1 MESYKPTLLEFI
13 NNMIKVKDA
22 HNDDIWWYDYQY
34 DVFDTIDT
42 NDRVVILKARQ
53 MGISTMLAVY
63 ALYKAL
69 FDIGSVNVI
78 LSPKADPDR
87 RIIRLI
93 EAVFRTLVTKYG
105 VSIPD
110 IVLRTQSE
118 IIFRNGSIISTA
130 YAFERGDRNYH
141 DGVLTQ
147 DFYGNYTYPIK
158 ISNLFVD
165 EYAFFD
171 ESHIEKFNRHVG
183 FNPNKIVI
191 SSTAHIDG
199 DNAFYK
205 LWKRSEKGMGEYY
218 PIKLKWDM
226 RPDRT
231 EEWKIKQ
238 DQLMGTALTKRE
250 HECEFL
256 DDVVESKHSVDDNI
270 HIIRYPDDI
279 KYSRFIK
286 LDVNDGDVLLFYFKI
301 SPNLSN
307 NVDKHLSNFIKDV
320 EDHYKKH
327 GKDVLIKV
335 IPVN

>member
-1 MESYKPTLLEFI
+1 MVSYKPTLVEFI
-13 NNMIKVKDA
+13 NNMITVKDA

-34 DVFDTIDT
+34 DVLDEMDT
-42 NDRVVILKARQ
+42 NDKVIIVKARQ
-53 MGISTMLAVY
+53 LGISTMLAVY

-69 FDIGSVNVI
+69 FDRGSVNVI
-78 LSPKADPDR
+78 LSPKAGTDR

-93 EAVFRTLVTKYG
+93 EAIYNTLHGRPLIPTK
-105 VSIPD
+105 VS
-110 IVLRTQSE
+110 RTQSE
-118 IIFRNGSIISTA
+118 IIFSNGSIISTA
-130 YAFERGDRNYH
+130 YVFERGDRNYH

-147 DFYGNYTYPIK
+147 DFYGNYTYPNK
-158 ISNLFVD
+158 ITNLFVD

-171 ESHIEKFNRHVG
+171 ALHIEKFNRHMG
-183 FNPNKIVI
+183 FKPTKVVIASTLYSPN
-191 SSTAHIDG
+191 
-199 DNAFYK
+199 DNAFYE
-205 LWKRSEKGMGEYY
+205 LWKKNEKGMGEYY

-238 DQLMGTALTKRE
+238 DQLLGTALTKRE
-250 HECEFL
+250 LECEFL
-256 DDVVESKHSVDDNI
+256 DNIFESTYSVYNDNI

-286 LDVNDGDVLLFYFKI
+286 LDANDGDVLLFYFKI